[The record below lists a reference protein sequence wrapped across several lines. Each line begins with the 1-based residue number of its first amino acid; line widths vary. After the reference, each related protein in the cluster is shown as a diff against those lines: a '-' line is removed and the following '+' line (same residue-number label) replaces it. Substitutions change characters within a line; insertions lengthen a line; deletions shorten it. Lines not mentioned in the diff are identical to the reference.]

1 MDTRTERRLLA
12 DIEELR
18 RKTHALEANRPQLL
32 YTSGKGGGGGGGT
45 LPTGEHDGQV
55 YQMVSD
61 SQAGWDFPRF
71 HPIPD

>member
-1 MDTRTERRLLA
+1 MDARSERRLQA

-18 RKTHALEANRPQLL
+18 RKTRALEANRPQYL
-32 YTSGKGGGGGGGT
+32 YTAGGGTGGGSAT